1 MIEKTLHTGNIATA
15 FAVVATSTDLTFF
28 GGLGTTISAA
38 LSGHALWGS
47 LDRGGKDAAKAI
59 AKAMQTALGNVH
71 LSDNDRILLPQMIM
85 AFPPS
90 NEDLLAGNM
99 DAAAIANILEDRLNK
114 NATDPAHR
122 SADLRGKFV
131 QVVTASLT
139 PVLQDA
145 IAQIPQQGEMLR
157 ELLKRSEDAGKTD
170 ALREAGITENA
181 IIRMAE
187 RVGTETDDVGK
198 AWDALQET
206 FLQAVHLQQNIP
218 SPGNDEAFV
227 DEVLRRVAALAAQ
240 GDFKTAHSS
249 VDDAIAQEEADAY
262 RRKKR
267 LLETGLEVAQVD
279 RNAEVA
285 AGRIEALLR
294 LDHVGDDLFTAL
306 REKQDDWYAKG
317 RDGGL
322 AFEAEMAM
330 LLAKTSVVIAQT
342 ADQNGSALNNLG
354 AALQTLGERESGT
367 ARLEEAVAAYRDAL
381 TERTRERVPLQWA
394 TTQYN
399 FSLVIEV
406 LATRNGS
413 ASTFQEALDCAKG
426 ALAAFQDA
434 GGAYYIDLSERRV
447 AALEDMLR
455 RFGD

>member
-15 FAVVATSTDLTFF
+15 FAVVATATDLTLF

-59 AKAMQTALGNVH
+59 AEAMQTALGNVH

-99 DAAAIANILEDRLNK
+99 DAAAIANILADRLDK

-139 PVLQDA
+139 PVLQDT
-145 IAQIPQQGEMLR
+145 IAQDQQQGEMQR
-157 ELLKRSEDAGKTD
+157 EMLKRLDTMKKFQRKLLKLSEDTGKLD

-181 IIRMAE
+181 IFRMAE

-218 SPGNDEAFV
+218 SSGNDEAFV

-240 GDFKTAHSS
+240 GDFQTAHSS

-306 REKQDDWYAKG
+306 RQKQNNWYAKG

-322 AFEAEMAM
+322 AFLTTETTWHSKIISI
-330 LLAKTSVVIAQT
+330 LP
-342 ADQNGSALNNLG
+342 GRNLG
-354 AALQTLGERESGT
+354 ADVR
-367 ARLEEAVAAYRDAL
+367 
-381 TERTRERVPLQWA
+381 
-394 TTQYN
+394 
-399 FSLVIEV
+399 
-406 LATRNGS
+406 
-413 ASTFQEALDCAKG
+413 
-426 ALAAFQDA
+426 
-434 GGAYYIDLSERRV
+434 
-447 AALEDMLR
+447 
-455 RFGD
+455 